1 MTKPYSS
8 PPTNLRSLR
17 DRLTQVGFPSYRG
30 DIAMRRLGDGGT
42 AEVRC
47 PVQGRRRPDRSQTSL
62 YGYRGLPQ
70 VAERQGVVFG
80 RLQRHVAMIVV
91 AQFAATLT
99 DDTGAPL
106 LLVKGG
112 SSLELRRGIPDSR
125 TSKDFDTVARRDI
138 ELIHEQLADAGE
150 TGWEGFTAIFT
161 APEEIDVP
169 GMPVKPR
176 RFTAKLSYRGRAF
189 ATVPIEVSSVEAGN
203 ADQFDTLTSDALGLV
218 GVPAAVAVPCM
229 TIPWQ
234 IAQKLHAV
242 TAVLE
247 EPKVNDRAHDLVD
260 LQLLEGLLLD
270 ADLMPTRSA
279 CIAIF
284 EARAQ
289 HPWPPRVATL
299 PHWPLIYAGA
309 LEGLDHLELARTVDA
324 AAQAVQ
330 RFVARIDRATKR

>member
-1 MTKPYSS
+1 
-8 PPTNLRSLR
+8 
-17 DRLTQVGFPSYRG
+17 
-30 DIAMRRLGDGGT
+30 
-42 AEVRC
+42 
-47 PVQGRRRPDRSQTSL
+47 
-62 YGYRGLPQ
+62 
-70 VAERQGVVFG
+70 
-80 RLQRHVAMIVV
+80 MIVV

-260 LQLLEGLLLD
+260 LQLLEETVARCRPHADAQRVHRDIRSARPASLATESRHAAALA
-270 ADLMPTRSA
+270 ADLCR
-279 CIAIF
+279 C
-284 EARAQ
+284 
-289 HPWPPRVATL
+289 
-299 PHWPLIYAGA
+299 AGGA
-309 LEGLDHLELARTVDA
+309 
-324 AAQAVQ
+324 
-330 RFVARIDRATKR
+330 

>member
-1 MTKPYSS
+1 
-8 PPTNLRSLR
+8 
-17 DRLTQVGFPSYRG
+17 
-30 DIAMRRLGDGGT
+30 
-42 AEVRC
+42 
-47 PVQGRRRPDRSQTSL
+47 
-62 YGYRGLPQ
+62 
-70 VAERQGVVFG
+70 
-80 RLQRHVAMIVV
+80 
-91 AQFAATLT
+91 
-99 DDTGAPL
+99 
-106 LLVKGG
+106 
-112 SSLELRRGIPDSR
+112 
-125 TSKDFDTVARRDI
+125 
-138 ELIHEQLADAGE
+138 
-150 TGWEGFTAIFT
+150 
-161 APEEIDVP
+161 
-169 GMPVKPR
+169 MPVKPR

-330 RFVARIDRATKR
+330 RFVARIDRATRR

>member
-1 MTKPYSS
+1 
-8 PPTNLRSLR
+8 
-17 DRLTQVGFPSYRG
+17 
-30 DIAMRRLGDGGT
+30 
-42 AEVRC
+42 
-47 PVQGRRRPDRSQTSL
+47 
-62 YGYRGLPQ
+62 
-70 VAERQGVVFG
+70 
-80 RLQRHVAMIVV
+80 MIVV

-289 HPWPPRVATL
+289 HPWPPRVATTL

>member
-1 MTKPYSS
+1 VTQPYSS

-17 DRLTQVGFPSYRG
+17 DRLTHAAQ
-30 DIAMRRLGDGGT
+30 
-42 AEVRC
+42 
-47 PVQGRRRPDRSQTSL
+47 
-62 YGYRGLPQ
+62 
-70 VAERQGVVFG
+70 RQGVVFG
-80 RLQRHVAMIVV
+80 RLQRHVAMIVA
-91 AQFAATLT
+91 AQFAAMLT
-99 DDTGAPL
+99 DDSGNPL

-138 ELIHEQLADAGE
+138 ESIHEQLADAGE

-189 ATVPIEVSSVEAGN
+189 ASVPIEVSSVEAGN
-203 ADQFDTLTSDALGLV
+203 ADQFDTLTSDVLGLV
-218 GVPAAVAVPCM
+218 GVPAAVAVACM

-260 LQLLEGLLLD
+260 LQLLEGLLPD
-270 ADLMPTRSA
+270 VDLTPTRSA
-279 CIAIF
+279 CIAVF

-299 PHWPLIYAGA
+299 PHWPPIYAGA
-309 LEGLDHLELARTVDA
+309 LEGLDHLELAGTVDA
-324 AAQAVQ
+324 AAEAVQ
-330 RFVARIDRATKR
+330 RFVKRIDRATKT

>member
-17 DRLTQVGFPSYRG
+17 DRLTQ
-30 DIAMRRLGDGGT
+30 A
-42 AEVRC
+42 A
-47 PVQGRRRPDRSQTSL
+47 Q
-62 YGYRGLPQ
+62 
-70 VAERQGVVFG
+70 RQGVVFG
-80 RLQRHVAMIVV
+80 RLQRHIAMIVV
-91 AQFAATLT
+91 AQFAAMLT
-99 DDTGAPL
+99 DDSGAPL

-138 ELIHEQLADAGE
+138 ATVHEQLADTGE
-150 TGWEGFTAIFT
+150 TGWEGFTATFT
-161 APEEIDVP
+161 VPEEIDVP
-169 GMPVKPR
+169 GMLVKPR
-176 RFTAKLSYRGRAF
+176 RFTAKLSYRGQPF
-189 ATVPIEVSSVEAGN
+189 VSVPIEVSNVEAGN

-247 EPKVNDRAHDLVD
+247 APRVNDRAHDLVD
-260 LQLLEGLLLD
+260 LRLLEGLLPD
-270 ADLMPTRSA
+270 SDLLPTRSA
-279 CIAIF
+279 CIAVF

-289 HPWPPRVATL
+289 HPWPPQVTAL
-299 PHWPLIYAGA
+299 PHWPPIYSGA
-309 LEGLDHLELARTVDA
+309 LEGLDHLELAATVEE
-324 AAQAVQ
+324 AVKAVR
-330 RFVARIDRATKR
+330 RFVERIDVATET